1 MNTPFLIR
9 LARVIAL
16 LALGAFAF
24 AWPIRFKT
32 EPKALYQP
40 PSELAEADRIM
51 SERWQNGAT
60 LTSEER
66 KNIEALYAEQ
76 GEAIAEALGLE
87 DPGAYSTY
95 SRGSSPATSPQA
107 LLSSLL
113 SKLTRETSRGLVL
126 ALALMLIVLLVVFR
140 SGALRKF
147 LPSVIAI
154 LGMMGVVQLT
164 EGEVNLFHLIAL
176 FLLAGLSID
185 YTIFLQSAKRAR
197 AAYPVVCSLLTSMA
211 GFGALYFVSFPVVRA
226 FGLVLGLGLPLAFVA
241 GLAGRV
247 SSAEEHRRY
256 VSGGT
261 EKAASPLGL
270 EILFL
275 CYRLL
280 GLRVLHFGAAVVGVS
295 AWIFSRGVRKSSPSI
310 KKTILFTR
318 SLADKLVIMAEG
330 KRLPKVTTD
339 GSPEADEFVAAVKAK
354 EGVFILSSHCGT
366 VETLVALGETDVTF
380 HAWMD
385 VARTSVFNAF
395 YLKHSKRRRVVIH
408 PIDEIGMETAFFAA
422 DALERGDSLVM
433 AGDRGRGAFR
443 FANSL
448 DCKVFF
454 VACVATGPVS
464 YKAII
469 RRLPEGSKAMEK
481 EYQRILAEV
490 TAEYPDQ
497 WFEWEK

>member
-1 MNTPFLIR
+1 MNKPFLIR

-16 LALGAFAF
+16 LALGVFAF
-24 AWPIRFKT
+24 ASPIRFKT

-66 KNIEALYAEQ
+66 KTIEALYAEQ
-76 GEAIAEALGLE
+76 GEAMAEALGLE
-87 DPGAYSTY
+87 NPGAYSTY
-95 SRGSSPATSPQA
+95 SRGSSPAASPQA
-107 LLSSLL
+107 LLASLL

-126 ALALMLIVLLVVFR
+126 ALALMLIVLLVIFR
-140 SGALRKF
+140 GGALRKF

-226 FGLVLGLGLPLAFVA
+226 FGLVLGLGLPLAFVL

-247 SSAEEHRRY
+247 SSS
-256 VSGGT
+256 VSTGT

-448 DCKVFF
+448 DCKAFF

>member
-9 LARVIAL
+9 LARGIAL
-16 LALGAFAF
+16 LALGVFAF

-51 SERWQNGAT
+51 SEHWQNGAT

-76 GEAIAEALGLE
+76 GEVIAEALGLE
-87 DPGAYSTY
+87 NPSAYSTY
-95 SRGSSPATSPQA
+95 RRCSSPAASPQS

-140 SGALRKF
+140 GGALRKF

-241 GLAGRV
+241 GVAGRV
-247 SSAEEHRRY
+247 SSS

-275 CYRLL
+275 CYQFL

-295 AWIFSRGVRKSSPSI
+295 VWIFSRGVRKSSPSI

-448 DCKVFF
+448 DCKAFF
-454 VACVATGPVS
+454 VACVATGPDS

-469 RRLPEGSKAMEK
+469 RRLPEGSKAMET

-490 TAEYPDQ
+490 TAENPDQ

>member
-1 MNTPFLIR
+1 MKYL
-9 LARVIAL
+9 AL
-16 LALGAFAF
+16 LLLGIFAYAL
-24 AWPIRFKT
+24 PIEFKT
-32 EPKALYQP
+32 EPKALYHP
-40 PSELAEADRIM
+40 PSELAEADRMM
-51 SERWQNGAT
+51 SERWNDGAK
-60 LTSEER
+60 LTSEE
-66 KNIEALYAEQ
+66 IENLKALYAEQ
-76 GEAIAEALGLE
+76 GEAVLEALGLDNIPNPYRE
-87 DPGAYSTY
+87 A
-95 SRGSSPATSPQA
+95 SSSAESPQT
-107 LLSSLL
+107 LLAELL
-113 SKLTRETSRGLVL
+113 AKLTRETTHGLL
-126 ALALMLIVLLVVFR
+126 IALALMLLALVVVFR
-140 SGALRKF
+140 TGALRKF
-147 LPSVIAI
+147 LPTFFAI
-154 LGMMGVVQLT
+154 VVMTGVVQHL
-164 EGEVNLFHLIAL
+164 EGSVNLFHLIAL

-185 YTIFLQSAKRAR
+185 YTVFLQSAKSVR
-197 AAYPVVCSLLTSMA
+197 AAYPVICSLLTSMA
-211 GFGALYFVSFPVVRA
+211 GFGALYFVSFPVVKA
-226 FGLVLGLGLPLAFVA
+226 FGLVLGLGLPLAFIA

-247 SSAEEHRRY
+247 SSGEEHRRY

-270 EILFL
+270 EILF
-275 CYRLL
+275 CFYRLF
-280 GLRVLHFGAAVVGVS
+280 GLRVLHFGAALVGVS
-295 AWIFSRGVRKSSPSI
+295 AWLFSRGVRKASPSI

-330 KRLPKVTTD
+330 KRLPRVTCES
-339 GSPEADEFVAAVKAK
+339 SPDAEEFVRAVQAK

-385 VARTSVFNAF
+385 IARTSVFNAF
-395 YLKHSKRRRVVIH
+395 YLRHSKRRRVVIH
-408 PIDEIGMETAFFAA
+408 PISEIGMETAFFAA

-448 DCKVFF
+448 DCKAFF

-469 RRLPEGSKAMEK
+469 RRLPEGSKAMER
-481 EYQRILAEV
+481 EYMRILAEV